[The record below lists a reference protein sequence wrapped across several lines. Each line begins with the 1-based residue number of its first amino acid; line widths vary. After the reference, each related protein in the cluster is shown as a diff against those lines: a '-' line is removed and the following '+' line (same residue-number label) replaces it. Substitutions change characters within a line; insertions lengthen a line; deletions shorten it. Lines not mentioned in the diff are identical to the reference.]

1 MLHLHKNS
9 VTPHPMVC
17 VVDKS
22 RQAECSSCLAEV
34 AVKVTHSHQPS
45 RSLVLGLHV
54 NMVDKTNSEQVSA
67 CCRSMNDAVGQ
78 RPKPTRSE

>member
-1 MLHLHKNS
+1 MKVHGVIGMLHLHKNS

-34 AVKVTHSHQPS
+34 AVKVSHSHQPS
-45 RSLVLGLHV
+45 RSLMLGLHV
-54 NMVDKTNSEQVSA
+54 NTVGTTNSE
-67 CCRSMNDAVGQ
+67 
-78 RPKPTRSE
+78 